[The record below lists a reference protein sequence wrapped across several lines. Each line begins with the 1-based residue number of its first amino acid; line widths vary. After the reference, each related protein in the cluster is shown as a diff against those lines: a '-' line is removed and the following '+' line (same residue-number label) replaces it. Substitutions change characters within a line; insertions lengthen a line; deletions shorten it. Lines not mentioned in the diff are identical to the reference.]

1 MVLKLLAI
9 AVAEVRWRMLKLLAT
24 VAAEVQER
32 LDAAREDRTAASR
45 KVYSS
50 WIWLYCRYPDR
61 VNILALGSGEDRC
74 I

>member
-9 AVAEVRWRMLKLLAT
+9 AVAEVWWRMLKLLAT

-45 KVYSS
+45 RVYSS
-50 WIWLYCRYPDR
+50 
-61 VNILALGSGEDRC
+61 
-74 I
+74 